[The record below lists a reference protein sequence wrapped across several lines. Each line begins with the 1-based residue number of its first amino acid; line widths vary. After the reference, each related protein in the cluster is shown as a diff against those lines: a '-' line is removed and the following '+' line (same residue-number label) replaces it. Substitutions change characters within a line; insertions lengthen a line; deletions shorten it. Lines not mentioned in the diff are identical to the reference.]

1 MLASDDDNQAICPK
15 HIVGAM
21 CGAEELPEAE
31 GERRLAPQ
39 CAELGS
45 D

>member
-1 MLASDDDNQAICPK
+1 MLICDDDNQVICSK
-15 HIVGAM
+15 HIVGTR

-31 GERRLAPQ
+31 SEGRLAPQ